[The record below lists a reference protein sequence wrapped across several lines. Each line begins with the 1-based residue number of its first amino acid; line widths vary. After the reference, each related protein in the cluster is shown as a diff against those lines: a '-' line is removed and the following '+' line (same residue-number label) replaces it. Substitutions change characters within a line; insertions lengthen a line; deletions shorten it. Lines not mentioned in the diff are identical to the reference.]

1 MLTCSICFYIITTAP
16 CTDGQIRLV
25 GGNIPNEGRVEI
37 CISNEWGTICDDV
50 FTSVD
55 AQVVCR
61 KLGYLT
67 TGISNK
73 NILLYI
79 ILVNCPIANTDAL
92 AFSGAHFGTGTGDIF
107 LDNVGCI
114 GTESSLLDC
123 SYVSGSNIYCYYGHS
138 EDVGVRCQG
147 KVYNQ

>member
-1 MLTCSICFYIITTAP
+1 M
-16 CTDGQIRLV
+16 DGQIRLV

-37 CISNEWGTICDDV
+37 CISNEWGTICDDA

-107 LDNVGCI
+107 LDDVGCS

-123 SYVSGSNIYCYYGHS
+123 SYVSGGNIYCYYGHS